1 MQDILGLIG
10 IAIAF
15 FMVIYLSYKGMNL
28 VYVIVAACF
37 VVIVTNGLPVI
48 DTFEQVIYE
57 WHWRAGCKSDGGI
70 SVRRTVWKSI
80 H

>member
-1 MQDILGLIG
+1 MRDILGLLG

-37 VVIVTNGLPVI
+37 VVIVTNDLPMI
-48 DTFEQVIYE
+48 ETFEQVIMT
-57 WHWRAGCKSDGGI
+57 GI
-70 SVRRTVWKSI
+70 GQQAATLMAV
-80 H
+80 